1 MELLADAWDDQRDA
15 DDDATPAASRAR
27 AQRWLY
33 GQGYRPTQFVAS
45 VHPMMWLANVVPW
58 MNNADH
64 PDDEIAGNV
73 YTVSMPSSVETF
85 VQAKVPGATRIEIC
99 HAGRHVVVHDGWSRI
114 ADGCVAGVGDKVIEL
129 SDS

>member
-1 MELLADAWDDQRDA
+1 
-15 DDDATPAASRAR
+15 
-27 AQRWLY
+27 
-33 GQGYRPTQFVAS
+33 
-45 VHPMMWLANVVPW
+45 MMWLANVVPW